1 MNYQAFIA
9 EEKLSATASTSATSS
24 GETDSNS
31 DQEEIITEEMEI
43 KVGTI
48 DER

>member
-24 GETDSNS
+24 GETGSNS

>member
-24 GETDSNS
+24 NS